1 MAMVLAAFSATNL
14 VYHVVRKPTELF
26 FPVSRAFDKMPAETW
41 RQYGAL
47 FREYSTHAITP
58 ELLAALAQVESDGN
72 PVARTYWRWRL
83 TWHPFAIYEPASS
96 AVGMYQLTDAAFAEA
111 RHYCIRRH
119 TVVEE
124 GCWFN
129 SLYTRIVPSDAIEL
143 TAVLLDR
150 NVTAILARK
159 RDARASPQQEQDLAA
174 VIHLCG
180 TGPARAFARRGFHL
194 LAGERC
200 GDQLVAT
207 YLANVNAMK
216 RQFLRLAAH
225 PDPDGRVQ
233 LEGVRVPDQIKVR
246 EREQNAPMVSANRC
260 WRACCQFSVSIALP
274 PLAGEREQ
282 KSPPFASRAAD
293 DGKRI

>member
-1 MAMVLAAFSATNL
+1 MHNGRRRMASSRIARIPSPRTRIRRDRNALRQRVHRWLKHARRAQRRLISAPPSVRIVVVMAMVLAAFSATNL

-96 AVGMYQLTDAAFAEA
+96 AVGMYQMTDAAFAEA

-129 SLYTRIVPSDAIEL
+129 SLYSRIVPSDAIEL

-216 RQFLRLAAH
+216 RQFLRLAA
-225 PDPDGRVQ
+225 
-233 LEGVRVPDQIKVR
+233 
-246 EREQNAPMVSANRC
+246 ER
-260 WRACCQFSVSIALP
+260 
-274 PLAGEREQ
+274 
-282 KSPPFASRAAD
+282 
-293 DGKRI
+293 